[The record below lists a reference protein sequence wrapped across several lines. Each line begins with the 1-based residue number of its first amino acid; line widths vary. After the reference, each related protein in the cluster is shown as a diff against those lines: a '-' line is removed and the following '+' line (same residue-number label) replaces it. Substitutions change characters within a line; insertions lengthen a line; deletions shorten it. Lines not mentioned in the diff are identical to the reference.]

1 MFATGSNITFAEFN
15 VIMDYVCL
23 ALAVVGGYMLARA
36 SR

>member
-1 MFATGSNITFAEFN
+1 MFATGSNLTFAEFN

-23 ALAVVGGYMLARA
+23 AMFIIGGYIVGKY